1 MKKIIDNFIE
11 NPIDFIL
18 ELAFY
23 TIIFDLSLLI
33 IIYLFM

>member
-1 MKKIIDNFIE
+1 MKKIIDKFIE

-23 TIIFDLSLLI
+23 VIIFDLSLLI